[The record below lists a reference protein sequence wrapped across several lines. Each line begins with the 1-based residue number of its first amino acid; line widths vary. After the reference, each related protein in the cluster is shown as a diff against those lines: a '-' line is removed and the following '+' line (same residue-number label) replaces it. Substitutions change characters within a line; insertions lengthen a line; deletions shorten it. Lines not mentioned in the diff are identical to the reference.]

1 MTIDV
6 SRLTDPQLNNL
17 IENHRRQGAV
27 DAPAYVAALAESA
40 RRRGVG
46 LDFETT
52 KRAILA
58 AAKKRRFLSY
68 LDIANASG
76 IAWNKVHR
84 NIGRHLDELLEW
96 AHRLGLP
103 LLTAIV
109 VNKPNVATGRLEESA
124 LKGFVEG
131 ARRVGFVVGDH
142 EKFLT
147 EQQDRVFQWAANEQ
161 EDVVG

>member
-1 MTIDV
+1 MAIDV

-17 IENHRRQGAV
+17 IDNHRRQGAV
-27 DAPAYVAALAESA
+27 DAPAYIAALAEHG
-40 RRRGVG
+40 RRRGAG
-46 LDFETT
+46 LDFQTT
-52 KRAILA
+52 KAAILA
-58 AAKKRRFLSY
+58 AAKERRFLSY

-76 IAWNKVHR
+76 VAWNKVHR

-96 AHRLGLP
+96 AHRSGLP

-131 ARRVGFVVGDH
+131 ARRLGLVVVDH
-142 EKFLT
+142 DDFLA
-147 EQQDRVFQWAANEQ
+147 EQQERVFQWAANEHQ
-161 EDVVG
+161 SEL